1 MTSISVII
9 PLFNKEKDI
18 VKTLNSV
25 CKQTYNDF
33 EIIIVDDGSTD
44 LSVEKIKIINDNRIS
59 IFSKNNEGV
68 SIARNFGVE
77 KAKSNFVAFL
87 DADDYWHPNHLEK
100 LLFLIRTYPNNDW
113 FATSYEKKRTN
124 VLITPMVSPIF
135 KKGENWSG
143 VVGDFFENSLIDCLA
158 CASSVCM
165 KTDFFKSLNGFNSQT
180 THAEDIDLWIRAAL
194 LSPLV
199 FSNEI
204 TARHNLEASNRSSK
218 KLLKERRYVDFNKFN
233 KEENKNSS
241 LKKYL
246 DLNRYSLAI
255 IYKLHGDTHSF
266 KNIISNVEI
275 KNLNKKQQFL
285 LKQHRYIL
293 RLLFVFQELLEKLGF
308 RLSSF

>member
-135 KKGENWSG
+135 EKGENWSG

-194 LSPLV
+194 FSPLV

>member
-135 KKGENWSG
+135 EKGENWSG

-158 CASSVCM
+158 WTSSVCM

-204 TARHNLEASNRSSK
+204 TSRHNLEASNRSSK
-218 KLLKERRYVDFNKFN
+218 KLLKDRRYVDFNKFN

-255 IYKLHGDTHSF
+255 IYKLDGDIDSF
-266 KNIISNVEI
+266 NKLNVKI
-275 KNLNKKQQFL
+275 DPNSINKKQHFL
-285 LKQHRYIL
+285 LNQNKNTL
-293 RLLFVFQELLEKLGF
+293 RFIIFFQKILEKMGV